1 MSAGD
6 GAAVSAV
13 EGKLAELSASCDLR
27 TLPKRGKSASA
38 RTLNTAQIQ
47 LVAGH
52 PEVYEPCDDSFALVD
67 ALLSDKAQLL
77 TLQPSLCME
86 VGCGSGYV
94 ITSLAIMLRQLGSG
108 TQYLATDINQHA
120 VETTQATLEAHGV
133 HADVIATDI
142 VSGLEKRLA
151 GMVDVVV
158 VNPPYVP
165 TPEEEIGMKGIVS
178 SWAGGLNG
186 RQVIDRILPAVRELL
201 SEKGCLYMIALEDND
216 PLGICHL
223 MNEKGFASR
232 VLLKRCTDEESL
244 YVLKF
249 WQDAAAGAN
258 ASQSSRSPRAES
270 WLSQLPFK
278 SFWHKNTG
286 SS

>member
-13 EGKLAELSASCDLR
+13 EGKLAELSTSCDLR

-47 LVAGH
+47 LVASH

-165 TPEEEIGMKGIVS
+165 TPEEEIGMNGIAS

-223 MNEKGFASR
+223 MNEKDSSR

-258 ASQSSRSPRAES
+258 ASQSGRSPRAES

-278 SFWHKNTG
+278 SFWHKNSG

>member
-6 GAAVSAV
+6 SAAVSAV
-13 EGKLAELSASCDLR
+13 EGKLAELSTSCDLR
-27 TLPKRGKSASA
+27 TLPRRGKPASA
-38 RTLNTAQIQ
+38 RTLNTAQIP
-47 LVAGH
+47 LVASH

-67 ALLSDKAQLL
+67 ALLSDKTQLL
-77 TLQPSLCME
+77 TLQPSLCLE

-94 ITSLAIMLRQLGSG
+94 ITSLAIMLRQLGTG

-120 VETTQATLEAHGV
+120 VETTQATLEAHGIN
-133 HADVIATDI
+133 ADVIATDI

-165 TPEEEIGMKGIVS
+165 TPEEEIGIKGIAA

-232 VLLKRCTDEESL
+232 VLLKRCTEEESL

-249 WQDAAAGAN
+249 WQDAAVSTN
-258 ASQSSRSPRAES
+258 ASQSGKSPGSESS
-270 WLSQLPFK
+270 WLSPFR
-278 SFWHKNTG
+278 SFWHKNG
-286 SS
+286 SSS

>member
-1 MSAGD
+1 MAGGD
-6 GAAVSAV
+6 SAAVSAV
-13 EGKLAELSASCDLR
+13 EGRLSELSTNGEEKGLTRRA
-27 TLPKRGKSASA
+27 KSSSG

-47 LVAGH
+47 LVASH
-52 PEVYEPCDDSFALVD
+52 PEVYEPCDDSFVLVD

-77 TLQPSLCME
+77 TLKPRLCME
-86 VGCGSGYV
+86 IGCGSGYV

-142 VSGLEKRLA
+142 VSGLEKRLQ
-151 GMVDVVV
+151 GLVDVVV

-165 TPEEEIGMKGIVS
+165 TPEEEIECKGIAS

-201 SEKGCLYMIALEDND
+201 SERGWLYMIALEDND
-216 PLGICHL
+216 PLDICHL
-223 MNEKGFASR
+223 MNEKGYASR
-232 VLLKRCTDEESL
+232 VLLKRCTEEESL

-249 WQDAAAGAN
+249 WHDASVGTNSSHAAK
-258 ASQSSRSPRAES
+258 SPRSESS
-270 WLSQLPFK
+270 WLSQLPFR
-278 SFWHKNTG
+278 SLWHKNA
-286 SS
+286 